1 MASIT
6 LAASTRTLLISETGL
21 FRADI
26 VVTNGTSASLRIDV
40 EDPVLIDARVIAWI
54 PAGGSQT
61 FQFKRDIKLYGT
73 SSASGSVTVLGGST
87 SEPQVAAVQVV
98 DLDPTDASGNVSKL
112 NAALLAYAWIV
123 VSAAGTYQFNDSIKM
138 PSNTKLT
145 TLPAV
150 TLQLASGTN
159 KYLIRNYGTDGT
171 FATWSAGN
179 TNITLDIQGWLDFNF
194 ANNSTTSGINADIA
208 NWPGFGIHF
217 YNVTEVNCPT
227 LHMIGTTFDAA
238 VGAKYALAFTGCSR
252 IRGGYCWV
260 ENRSDGIHLI
270 GGNNGFDWD
279 TIEGKT
285 GDDLFSST
293 PKDYTSYVISGTAAH
308 NTVVRIKNLIQTG
321 SSYAANIS
329 GGVHSGTT
337 YTTVDTVIDSI
348 YHKPSSSAQSS
359 IKSAIRHLGCKGL
372 RVRKIYA
379 FVPRDVACIRF
390 DYDSTSGFLDSTIPC
405 TGIVFDDILRRDN
418 TAISPTGA
426 SFGQIVNMAPEYV
439 AKDVTF
445 NKIRAVLFDGY
456 TEGIYTDTSSAV
468 FNLAPGGTSSG
479 SSTQTGYITNLTIND
494 CQLNVVDAN
503 GAELAVGS
511 YLGQFINWGRYGCYN
526 GTTYDGVVKINN
538 CVLRGFQ
545 SIATTYDNA
554 SPSTKWIIS
563 NNTFHS
569 CTKGLRFQSPG
580 TASFEN
586 NVYLGTTAR
595 IVELASTNASA
606 AVEVRFAESNYVSSI
621 SAMPYYSTAGGG
633 AGWTYTMK
641 SFWRSRGRGKVQTV
655 DGNRYGPWEADI
667 FRLTANSAQT
677 LRLRPHAPGDV
688 ITIRND
694 SGSGTI
700 TLSSVDENGSAQAT
714 PGTFTNTAGTTLTN
728 PMTTGQVVTLVATTE
743 RDWQQIG

>member
-1 MASIT
+1 MLTTLTANIPTLIYELASVTPTVVQVQNLGATTAYVVSNPKGFSESEFLSGTAIAAGAQVDLT
-6 LAASTRTLLISETGL
+6 LNSPTKVYAYCAGSGSLDVTGSSSSP
-21 FRADI
+21 D
-26 VVTNGTSASLRIDV
+26 ASLQ
-40 EDPVLIDARVIAWI
+40 L
-54 PAGGSQT
+54 
-61 FQFKRDIKLYGT
+61 T
-73 SSASGSVTVLGGST
+73 SSASTN
-87 SEPQVAAVQVV
+87 VAI
-98 DLDPTDASGNVSKL
+98 L
-112 NAALLAYAWIV
+112 NAALLANSWV
-123 VSAAGTYQFNDSIKM
+123 VLSTPGTYEFNDSILL
-138 PSNTKLT
+138 PSNSRLT
-145 TLPAV
+145 VNAGV
-150 TLQLASGTN
+150 TLKLANGTN

-171 FATWSAGN
+171 FGTWSAGN
-179 TNITLDIQGWLDFNF
+179 SNITLDIQGWLDFNF
-194 ANNSTTSGINADIA
+194 VNNTATAGIDANIA

-217 YNVTEVNCPT
+217 YNVTEPNIPT
-227 LHMIGTTFDAA
+227 IHMIGTTFDSAT
-238 VGAKYALAFTGCSR
+238 GAKYALAFTGCTR

-293 PKDYTSYVISGTAAH
+293 PKDYNSYVISGTAAH
-308 NTVVRIKNLIQTG
+308 NSGIHIKKLIQTG

-329 GGVHSGTT
+329 GGVYSGTT
-337 YTTVDTVIDSI
+337 YTTINTIIDDI
-348 YHKPSSSAQSS
+348 YHKPSSSAVSS
-359 IKSAIRHLGCKGL
+359 IKSSIRHLGCKGL
-372 RVRKIYA
+372 SVGKIYA
-379 FVPRDVACIRF
+379 FVPRDVSCVRF

-418 TAISPTGA
+418 TAIAPTGS
-426 SFGQIVNMAPEYV
+426 SFGQIVNMANEYV

-445 NKIRAVLFDGY
+445 NKIRSVLFDGY
-456 TEGIYTDTSSAV
+456 TEGIYTDAVSGV

-494 CQLNVVDAN
+494 CQLNVVDAS
-503 GAELAVGS
+503 GVELVVGS

-563 NNTFHS
+563 NNIFHS

-580 TASFEN
+580 TASFNN
-586 NVYLGTTAR
+586 NVFLGTTNR

-606 AVEVRFAESNYVSSI
+606 AVDVRFAESNYVSNI
-621 SAMPYYSTAGGG
+621 SALPYYSTAGGG
-633 AGWTYTMK
+633 AGWTYTML
-641 SFWRSRGRGKVQTV
+641 SYWRPRGRGKIQTV
-655 DGNRYGPWEADI
+655 DGNRFGPWDADV

-694 SGSGTI
+694 SASGTI

-728 PMTTGQVVTLVATTE
+728 PMTTGQVVTLIATTE
-743 RDWQQIG
+743 RSWQQIA